1 MDIYRNSTHVIDNFF
16 NDIQPIIDLGNSLE
30 YHNNEAWPGLR
41 TDNLLQINNTL
52 AVEFAKFFAKNIAD
66 KVFYGLSKFEI
77 DVRFHKNDLYDVDE
91 ANSGWIHN
99 DDIDFAGLVYLNK
112 EEPNMSTGTS
122 IFDKTL
128 FEDFEAEDY
137 QSRKELNL
145 KKNVINKEIMSKYN
159 NSGFALVYDP
169 VLKKEKKISKKID
182 NKSLFIFHKNLK
194 KNSFVKIT
202 NPINQKTVIAEV
214 ISNKVRFSD
223 FYNSVITSRIA
234 DELSLNLNEPYI
246 DLVLISQNSTFIAK
260 KAKTYNEEKK
270 VAEKAPVDGI
280 QIDNLGD
287 VNQLKNEAKKD
298 NIFSYSIKIA
308 DFYYKDSAMNMSN
321 RIIDETNIAN
331 PVIKTISNTKYRVL
345 LGPFNDIKKLEDSF
359 NEIKSLDFE
368 NIEILKDV

>member
-1 MDIYRNSTHVIDNFF
+1 MNYKSVLILFF
-16 NDIQPIIDLGNSLE
+16 IFLLGCEQN
-30 YHNNEAWPGLR
+30 
-41 TDNLLQINNTL
+41 
-52 AVEFAKFFAKNIAD
+52 
-66 KVFYGLSKFEI
+66 
-77 DVRFHKNDLYDVDE
+77 
-91 ANSGWIHN
+91 
-99 DDIDFAGLVYLNK
+99 
-112 EEPNMSTGTS
+112 
-122 IFDKTL
+122 
-128 FEDFEAEDY
+128 
-137 QSRKELNL
+137 NL
-145 KKNVINKEIMSKYN
+145 KKNVINKEIMSKYK

-214 ISNKVRFSD
+214 ISNKVSFSD

-287 VNQLKNEAKKD
+287 VNQPKNKAKKD

-308 DFYYKDSAMNMSN
+308 DFYYKDSAKNMSD
-321 RIIDETNIAN
+321 RIIDETNITN

>member
-1 MDIYRNSTHVIDNFF
+1 MNYKSILIVFF
-16 NDIQPIIDLGNSLE
+16 I
-30 YHNNEAWPGLR
+30 
-41 TDNLLQINNTL
+41 
-52 AVEFAKFFAKNIAD
+52 F
-66 KVFYGLSKFEI
+66 
-77 DVRFHKNDLYDVDE
+77 
-91 ANSGWIHN
+91 
-99 DDIDFAGLVYLNK
+99 LVGCEQN
-112 EEPNMSTGTS
+112 
-122 IFDKTL
+122 
-128 FEDFEAEDY
+128 
-137 QSRKELNL
+137 NL
-145 KKNVINKEIMSKYN
+145 KKDVVNREIMSKYK
-159 NSGFALVYDP
+159 NSGFTLVYNP

-214 ISNKVRFSD
+214 ISNKVSFSD

-308 DFYYKDSAMNMSN
+308 DFYYKDSAKNMSD
-321 RIIDETNIAN
+321 RIIDETNITN

>member
-1 MDIYRNSTHVIDNFF
+1 MSYK
-16 NDIQPIIDLGNSLE
+16 SL
-30 YHNNEAWPGLR
+30 L
-41 TDNLLQINNTL
+41 
-52 AVEFAKFFAKNIAD
+52 IAL
-66 KVFYGLSKFEI
+66 F
-77 DVRFHKNDLYDVDE
+77 
-91 ANSGWIHN
+91 
-99 DDIDFAGLVYLNK
+99 
-112 EEPNMSTGTS
+112 
-122 IFDKTL
+122 IFL
-128 FEDFEAEDY
+128 IGCE
-137 QSRKELNL
+137 QNNL
-145 KKNVINKEIMSKYN
+145 KKDVVNREIMSKYK
-159 NSGFALVYDP
+159 NSGFTLVYDP

-287 VNQLKNEAKKD
+287 VNQPKNKAKKD

-308 DFYYKDSAMNMSN
+308 DFYYKDSAKNMSD
-321 RIIDETNIAN
+321 RIIDETNITN